1 MTSLVE
7 TRGRWPA
14 RRRELPPLDPPRL
27 LSIPARAGNREVVRI
42 GVSGNLGGHT
52 RELCA
57 GCAVAVEQWVERDDP
72 KLDVDLVWAEDFF
85 EASRTL
91 ATAAG
96 LVEAG
101 VVAVVGHLSS
111 SAALPAADV
120 YREAG
125 VPSLAPGTSN
135 GNLTCS
141 RNWHVLRLCGRDE
154 DLAARMAHAAV
165 EAGCQTVTVLEQ
177 PIVYGRTL
185 GRLLTR
191 VLLESGLVVRRMPLD
206 TEQPSDAEAIVEGV
220 DGVLFA
226 ATYQAVATVLPTL
239 RECGFAGAIVLG
251 DDCFT
256 PELPL
261 LAGPAATGA
270 LVVSTPLETD
280 RPEYRAFRRKYARR
294 AGLEPGA
301 YSASSFFAASLVLE
315 ELDVLLARGARQ
327 FVTTVKTR
335 ASRPTSLLGPLQF
348 DPYGNVSQFRWTTYR
363 ISDGEFGRV
372 HPFEEV

>member
-7 TRGRWPA
+7 TRGRRPT
-14 RRRELPPLDPPRL
+14 RRREIPPLDPPQL
-27 LSIPARAGNREVVRI
+27 LSIPARAGAREVVRI

-57 GCAVAVEQWVERDDP
+57 GCAAAVEQWVERP
-72 KLDVDLVWAEDFF
+72 APPLDVELVWAEDSF
-85 EASRTL
+85 ETSRTL
-91 ATAAG
+91 AAAAG

-120 YREAG
+120 YRRAG
-125 VPSLAPGTSN
+125 VPFLAPGTSN
-135 GNLTCS
+135 SNLTCL

-154 DLAARMAHAAV
+154 DLAARMAHVAV
-165 EAGCQTVTVLEQ
+165 EAGCSTVAVLEQ

-185 GRLLTR
+185 GRLLAR
-191 VLLESGLVVRRMPLD
+191 ALVESGLEVRRMPLD
-206 TEQPSDAEAIVEGV
+206 TKRPTDAEAIVEGV
-220 DGVLFA
+220 QGVLFA
-226 ATYQAVATVLPTL
+226 ATYQAAAPVLPAL
-239 RECGFAGAIVLG
+239 RECGFTGAIVLG

-270 LVVSTPLETD
+270 LVVSTPLEAD
-280 RPEYRAFRRKYARR
+280 HPEYGAFRRRYVRR

-301 YSASSFFAASLVLE
+301 YSASSFVATSLVLE
-315 ELDVLLARGARQ
+315 KLDVLLTRGARQ
-327 FVTTVKTR
+327 FVTAVK
-335 ASRPTSLLGPLQF
+335 AGSRRPASLLGPLQF
-348 DPYGNVSQFRWTTYR
+348 DQNGDVSRFRWTTYR
-363 ISDGEFGRV
+363 ISDSEFGV
-372 HPFEEV
+372 HAFEEV